1 MNRTKSIL
9 SFVTAAALFAAAG
22 QAQVVMSQVYGGG
35 GGSGTYKEDFVV
47 LFNKGTTDQTLT
59 NAALVYSSAT
69 GNTWGNRVR
78 LPSPLTIQAGQ
89 SYLVVT
95 DPGASSTSPSITTLL
110 IGSNPLVPD
119 FVATAASGT
128 VFMSQSGAKIALI
141 SDFDFSGTTTP
152 ATNMVVSTAPTPVA
166 GTVVD
171 WLGWGTANNSKG
183 GSPAAA
189 TTSASALFRNG
200 SGCDDAGVNSADW
213 TVFAVNSAVPRTT
226 QSGIQVCGALV
237 PDIALNIGGAA
248 CGSAT
253 VGSSLTFVAAA
264 TNNGTD
270 VATGST
276 VTFTLSGNLGTIAA
290 PGAVVSGNTVT
301 WTLPPLATGGGSATL
316 NITATAIAGGTV
328 LVNGVA
334 SAAVNE
340 TSLNN
345 NSFAVRNFVPFT
357 GPAFSTAVTPLFI
370 VVPAAYENEPTN
382 GGWNAGS
389 LGEFNDGLGT
399 VRARNI
405 PGRPVASADGS
416 KMAFWVENNNG
427 DAGTTLA
434 RNFDGSL
441 LVGQISGG
449 ALTTT
454 LIASEGSTAVDS
466 ANPGRAL
473 RSGVAFPAAL
483 TAPAINNNGDFVFAT
498 QTIAPSGE
506 TNPTSVV
513 VKGNLSNPSAFTVV
527 ARQGDPVPADL
538 GLGNGINW
546 GPATAGVN
554 TSVFN
559 ATTIQNNGTVSF
571 TGTISGTG
579 VTTSNDFVGVASSGT
594 ALAVRKGVTIPSGLL
609 GTNPGAA
616 ITSVDANTAGVLS
629 YSVNASGT
637 NRLVSGEARLLPA
650 NTADDGFVAVNGATV
665 LQEGFPIVGSGV
677 TSNVATFDSAFMQP
691 DGSWYAVGNF
701 APVPPATVGGGFVV
715 FNGVLLAKGGDPIV
729 PGSSELWSGSVN
741 SRTFQGFASNGND
754 VVIAGF
760 TNNADAA
767 TDNVVVWRN
776 GTRAEVLLRE
786 GQAVTINGRQFF
798 IGNFAPRFR
807 GQAWITS
814 DRKLALLTSFF
825 EAGNVCSNN
834 YSTLVSGIVTIDL
847 PSAGPVCNN
856 PSNISGP
863 GQNTTAIDAE
873 LTADDI
879 IVFLNRFFAGNLLS
893 DVSGPGQN
901 TTAIDGELTADDI
914 IVFLNRFF
922 AGC

>member
-47 LFNKGTTDQTLT
+47 LFNKGTTTQTLT
-59 NAALVYSSAT
+59 DAALVYSSAT
-69 GNTWGNRVR
+69 GNSWGNRVR
-78 LPSPLTIQAGQ
+78 LPSPLVIPAGQ

-95 DPGASSTSPSITTLL
+95 DSSGTSASITTLQ
-110 IGSNPLVPD
+110 IGGSPLVPD
-119 FVATAASGT
+119 FVATGGAGGSGT
-128 VFMSQSGAKIALI
+128 IAIQLASAKIALI
-141 SDFDFSGTTTP
+141 SNFDFSGTTTP
-152 ATNMVVSTAPTPVA
+152 ATNMVVNTAPTPVV

-171 WLGWGTANNSKG
+171 WLGWGTANNAEG
-183 GSPAAA
+183 GSPAAI
-189 TTSASALFRNG
+189 TTNAQALFRNG
-200 SGCDDAGVNSADW
+200 TGCDDTNVNSADW

-253 VGSSLTFVAAA
+253 VGSSLTFVATA
-264 TNNGTD
+264 TNIGTD
-270 VATGST
+270 AATGST

-290 PGAVVSGNTVT
+290 TGAVVSGNTVT

-340 TSLNN
+340 TSQNN
-345 NSFAVRNFVPFT
+345 NSFAARNFVPFT
-357 GPAFSTAVTPLFI
+357 GPAYSTAVTPLFV
-370 VVPAAYENEPTN
+370 VVPSAYENAN
-382 GGWNAGS
+382 GGWNAGA

-416 KMAFWVENNNG
+416 KLAFWVENNNG
-427 DAGTTLA
+427 DSGTALA
-434 RNFDGSL
+434 RDFDGSL

-454 LIASEGSTAVDS
+454 LIASEGITAVDP
-466 ANPGRAL
+466 ANPTRTL
-473 RSGVAFPAAL
+473 RSGVSFPAAL
-483 TAPAINNNGDFVFAT
+483 TAPVINNNGDFAFAT
-498 QTIAPSGE
+498 QTIAAGD

-513 VKGNLSNPSAFTVV
+513 VKGNVNNPSAFTVV
-527 ARQGDPVPADL
+527 ARQSDL
-538 GLGNGINW
+538 AAGVGTEIKW
-546 GPATAGVN
+546 GPATAGAN

-559 ATTIQNNGTVSF
+559 ATTIQSDGTVSF
-571 TGTISGTG
+571 TGTISGTR
-579 VTTSNDFVGVASSGT
+579 VTASNDFVGVASDGT
-594 ALAVRKGVTIPSGLL
+594 ALAVRKGVTVPTDLQ
-609 GTNPGAA
+609 GTNAGAP
-616 ITSVDANTAGVLS
+616 ITSIDASTAGVLS
-629 YSVNASGT
+629 YSVDASGN
-637 NRLVSGEARLLPA
+637 NRLVTGQARL
-650 NTADDGFVAVNGATV
+650 TATDTTDDGFVAVNGATV
-665 LQEGFPIVGSGV
+665 LQEGFPIVGSDLV
-677 TSNVATFDSAFMQP
+677 NNVATFDSAFMQP

-701 APVPPATVGGGFVV
+701 APLPTATVGAGFVV
-715 FNGVLLAKGGDPIV
+715 RNGVLLAKGGDPIV
-729 PGSSELWSGSVN
+729 PGSSEVWSGSVN
-741 SRTFQGFASNGND
+741 SRTFQGFASNGSD
-754 VVIAGF
+754 IVISGF

-776 GTRAEVLLRE
+776 GARAEVLLRE
-786 GQAVTINGRQFF
+786 GQPVTINGRQFF
-798 IGNFAPRFR
+798 IGNFGPRFR

-814 DRKLALLTSFF
+814 DRKLVMLTAFF
-825 EAGNVCSNN
+825 EAGNVCTNS
-834 YSTLVSGIVTIDL
+834 YGSLVSGIVTIDL
-847 PSAGPVCNN
+847 PPTGPVCNN

>member
-1 MNRTKSIL
+1 
-9 SFVTAAALFAAAG
+9 
-22 QAQVVMSQVYGGG
+22 
-35 GGSGTYKEDFVV
+35 
-47 LFNKGTTDQTLT
+47 
-59 NAALVYSSAT
+59 
-69 GNTWGNRVR
+69 
-78 LPSPLTIQAGQ
+78 
-89 SYLVVT
+89 
-95 DPGASSTSPSITTLL
+95 
-110 IGSNPLVPD
+110 
-119 FVATAASGT
+119 
-128 VFMSQSGAKIALI
+128 
-141 SDFDFSGTTTP
+141 
-152 ATNMVVSTAPTPVA
+152 
-166 GTVVD
+166 
-171 WLGWGTANNSKG
+171 
-183 GSPAAA
+183 
-189 TTSASALFRNG
+189 
-200 SGCDDAGVNSADW
+200 
-213 TVFAVNSAVPRTT
+213 
-226 QSGIQVCGALV
+226 
-237 PDIALNIGGAA
+237 
-248 CGSAT
+248 
-253 VGSSLTFVAAA
+253 
-264 TNNGTD
+264 
-270 VATGST
+270 
-276 VTFTLSGNLGTIAA
+276 
-290 PGAVVSGNTVT
+290 
-301 WTLPPLATGGGSATL
+301 
-316 NITATAIAGGTV
+316 
-328 LVNGVA
+328 
-334 SAAVNE
+334 
-340 TSLNN
+340 
-345 NSFAVRNFVPFT
+345 
-357 GPAFSTAVTPLFI
+357 
-370 VVPAAYENEPTN
+370 
-382 GGWNAGS
+382 
-389 LGEFNDGLGT
+389 
-399 VRARNI
+399 
-405 PGRPVASADGS
+405 VASADGS
-416 KMAFWVENNNG
+416 KLAFWVENNNG

-454 LIASEGSTAVDS
+454 LIASEGVTAVDPDNS
-466 ANPGRAL
+466 GRAL

-498 QTIAPSGE
+498 QTIGGSD

-513 VKGNLSNPSAFTVV
+513 VKGNVSNPSAFTVV

-538 GLGNGINW
+538 GLGNEINW
-546 GPATAGVN
+546 GPATADVN

-650 NTADDGFVAVNGATV
+650 NTTDDGFVAVNGATV

-741 SRTFQGFASNGND
+741 SRTFQGFASNGKD

-776 GTRAEVLLRE
+776 GTKAEVLLRE